1 MSHSL
6 SGVGLTAPT
15 IAGRRRH
22 HRMTTIRRSDSMI
35 AVPPPPEPSPGKGSA
50 PLPGVMVG
58 RGWLPE
64 SSCRRV
70 ARLGAVL
77 LGVTTIVVKIE
88 EGEDP
93 VVLGTANG
101 ESAEPGVA
109 ATDAVLALAV
119 RASRAAEP
127 VTGDAADAAALAL
140 PILGDVAGAR
150 SSGAIVLLDAREHAW
165 TERERVV
172 AAELAASAATELAL
186 RRALAVREAAEEHL
200 RHGSL
205 HDTLTGLANR
215 ALFMDRLGQ
224 AMRRARRHEQ
234 ARFCVLFLD
243 LDRFKVVNDSLGHEA
258 GDRLLVAVSR
268 RLQACVRSEDTVARL
283 GGDEFAVL
291 VEHVEDEHGAVRVAE
306 RIHLSLAAPINLGG
320 YDVFTSASIGI
331 VPSAV
336 ELEEAEYVLR
346 GADMA
351 MYRAKSAGRSRYE
364 LFDREM
370 HALALTRLQTE
381 TDLRHAIERDEFV
394 LHYQPIVSLATGQL
408 SGFEALVRWRHP
420 ERGLVPPMEFIPV
433 AEEMGLIVPI
443 GQGVLHEA
451 CRQLREWQRRFPR
464 TEPLAMAVN
473 LSPKQFT
480 QPNLVTHVADALS
493 QHGLPPRCLRL
504 EITESMIV
512 ENAVYTAGMLGQL
525 QGLGVQVYLD
535 DFGTGY
541 SSLSYLHRLPFDA
554 IKIDREFVEEMTR
567 SAKAFQLV
575 DVVRTLA
582 QNIGGTVIA
591 EGVETTEQLIALRD
605 LGCEHAQGYYFSKPL
620 DAAGV
625 EALLGEDPRW

>member
-1 MSHSL
+1 
-6 SGVGLTAPT
+6 V
-15 IAGRRRH
+15 
-22 HRMTTIRRSDSMI
+22 
-35 AVPPPPEPSPGKGSA
+35 
-50 PLPGVMVG
+50 
-58 RGWLPE
+58 W
-64 SSCRRV
+64 
-70 ARLGAVL
+70 
-77 LGVTTIVVKIE
+77 
-88 EGEDP
+88 
-93 VVLGTANG
+93 
-101 ESAEPGVA
+101 
-109 ATDAVLALAV
+109 
-119 RASRAAEP
+119 
-127 VTGDAADAAALAL
+127 GD
-140 PILGDVAGAR
+140 
-150 SSGAIVLLDAREHAW
+150 
-165 TERERVV
+165 RERIV
-172 AAELAASAATELAL
+172 AAELAASAGAEAELH
-186 RRALAVREAAEEHL
+186 RVLAAQAAGEEQL
-200 RHGSL
+200 RHGML
-205 HDTLTGLANR
+205 HDALTGLANR
-215 ALFMDRLGQ
+215 ALFMDRLAQ

-243 LDRFKVVNDSLGHEA
+243 LDRFKVVNDSLGHES
-258 GDRLLVAVSR
+258 GDQLLLTVSR
-268 RLQACVRSEDTVARL
+268 RLQGCVRSEDTVARL

-291 VEHVEDEHGAVRVAE
+291 VEHIEDEHDAVRVAE
-306 RIHLSLAAPINLGG
+306 RIHLSLAAPVNLGG

-331 VPSAV
+331 VSSAV
-336 ELEEAEYVLR
+336 ELEEPEYVIR

-364 LFDREM
+364 MFDRAM
-370 HALALTRLQTE
+370 HARALARLQTE

-394 LHYQPIVSLATGQL
+394 LHYQPIISLATGQV
-408 SGFEALVRWRHP
+408 SGFEALVRWQHP
-420 ERGLVPPMEFIPV
+420 ERGLVPPMEFIPL

-443 GQGVLHEA
+443 GKGVLHEA
-451 CRQLREWQRRFPR
+451 CRQLKEWQRRFPR
-464 TEPLAMAVN
+464 ESTLSMAVN
-473 LSPKQFT
+473 LSPKQFS
-480 QPNLVTHVADALS
+480 QPNLVAHVADALS
-493 QHGLPPRCLRL
+493 QYGLQPRCLRL

-512 ENAVYTAGMLGQL
+512 ENAAYTAAMLGQL

-582 QNIGGTVIA
+582 QNIGGIVIA

>member
-1 MSHSL
+1 
-6 SGVGLTAPT
+6 
-15 IAGRRRH
+15 
-22 HRMTTIRRSDSMI
+22 MTTIRRSDSVI
-35 AVPPPPEPSPGKGSA
+35 AIPSEPASTPASRAAIGA
-50 PLPGVMVG
+50 
-58 RGWLPE
+58 GWLPE
-64 SSCRRV
+64 PSCRRI
-70 ARLGAVL
+70 ARLGAAL
-77 LGVTTIVVKIE
+77 LGATAAVVRVE
-88 EGEDP
+88 EGRAAAIH
-93 VVLGTANG
+93 GAA
-101 ESAEPGVA
+101 SAERDEAGGDLPAAVA
-109 ATDAVLALAV
+109 TLAA
-119 RASRAAEP
+119 RAARAAEA
-127 VTGDAADAAALAL
+127 VTEDDGGVAALAL
-140 PILGDVAGAR
+140 PIVAEGRDA
-150 SSGAIVLLDAREHAW
+150 SPSGAIVFLGAPGRAW
-165 TERERVV
+165 DERERIV
-172 AAELAASAATELAL
+172 AAELAASAAAEAELHRQLAS
-186 RRALAVREAAEEHL
+186 RAVDEEQL
-200 RHGSL
+200 RHDSL
-205 HDTLTGLANR
+205 HDALTGLANR
-215 ALFMDRLGQ
+215 TLFMDRLAQ

-243 LDRFKVVNDSLGHEA
+243 LDRFKVVNDSLGHES
-258 GDRLLVAVSR
+258 GDQLLLTVSR
-268 RLQACVRSEDTVARL
+268 RLLGCVRSEDTVARL

-291 VEHVEDEHGAVRVAE
+291 VEHVEDEHDAVRVAE
-306 RIHLSLAAPINLGG
+306 RIHLALAAPVNLGG

-331 VPSAV
+331 VSSAV
-336 ELEEAEYVLR
+336 ELEEPEYVLR

-364 LFDREM
+364 MFDRAM
-370 HALALTRLQTE
+370 HARALARLQTE
-381 TDLRHAIERDEFV
+381 TDLRHAIERNEFV
-394 LHYQPIVSLATGQL
+394 LHYQPIVSLATGRL

-420 ERGLVPPMEFIPV
+420 ERGLVAPMEFIPL

-443 GQGVLHEA
+443 GKGVLHEA
-451 CRQLREWQRRFPR
+451 CRQLREWQGRFPR
-464 TEPLAMAVN
+464 ETPLSMAVN
-473 LSPKQFT
+473 LSPKQFS
-480 QPNLVTHVADALS
+480 QPNLVAHVADVLS
-493 QHGLPPRCLRL
+493 QYGLQPSCLRL

-512 ENAVYTAGMLGQL
+512 ENAAYTAAMLGQL

-582 QNIGGTVIA
+582 QNIGGIVIA